1 MAATFASHRCVAPQP
16 LLSLRLSRSVSVSGP
31 LRLQPHSRRFF
42 STPPSHGVSS
52 VGVVGGGQMG
62 SGIAFVAAAVAGL
75 PVTVVDASAAQL
87 ERCRSHLHRLLDNE
101 QQKGRMTA
109 EKRDSVSQLLS
120 FQSSVSSL
128 IASSTPFIIEAV
140 TESFDVKRQ
149 ILHELRGRTRTE
161 TGSSDSESSAGSQSD
176 SALLLLLLSACGCAQ
191 ARLLRS
197 STSSISNPQLAASTD
212 RPDKVSSSSSG
223 GSSTQRT
230 AVPASCDADL
240 MLPVLCLSVL
250 QVVGMH
256 FMNPVP
262 KLPLVELIGGLQT
275 SDSTMRT
282 TRLLAAAMGKTV
294 TTSRDS
300 PGFVANRLLM
310 PYINEACIA
319 LSEGLGCAMPMGPLA
334 LADHIGLDTC
344 LSIMQTLQTGFSD
357 SKYRPAVLLHHYV
370 QAGWLGKKTG
380 KGFYDYPTAAQQ
392 QQQRRQQPD
401 AARGASQ

>member
-140 TESFDVKRQ
+140 TESSSGRYCTSCEVGLGLRQ
-149 ILHELRGRTRTE
+149 AAATAR
-161 TGSSDSESSAGSQSD
+161 A
-176 SALLLLLLSACGCAQ
+176 AQ
-191 ARLLRS
+191 AVSLTVRCCCCCCLR
-197 STSSISNPQLAASTD
+197 A
-212 RPDKVSSSSSG
+212 
-223 GSSTQRT
+223 
-230 AVPASCDADL
+230 
-240 MLPVLCLSVL
+240 
-250 QVVGMH
+250 
-256 FMNPVP
+256 
-262 KLPLVELIGGLQT
+262 
-275 SDSTMRT
+275 
-282 TRLLAAAMGKTV
+282 
-294 TTSRDS
+294 
-300 PGFVANRLLM
+300 
-310 PYINEACIA
+310 
-319 LSEGLGCAMPMGPLA
+319 
-334 LADHIGLDTC
+334 
-344 LSIMQTLQTGFSD
+344 
-357 SKYRPAVLLHHYV
+357 AVL
-370 QAGWLGKKTG
+370 
-380 KGFYDYPTAAQQ
+380 
-392 QQQRRQQPD
+392 RR
-401 AARGASQ
+401 GS